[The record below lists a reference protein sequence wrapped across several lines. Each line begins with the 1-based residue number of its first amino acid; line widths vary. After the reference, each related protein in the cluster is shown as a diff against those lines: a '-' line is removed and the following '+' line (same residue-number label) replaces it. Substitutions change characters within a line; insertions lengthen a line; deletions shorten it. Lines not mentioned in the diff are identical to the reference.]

1 MTLKDKARLSSRK
14 SIVPSKCPFLLFM
27 ILRHSHDKAKFAN
40 KTLNSTLIN
49 SSQIF
54 RRSQK
59 ILFFKWVCKFYFS
72 QINANYILFKVSNS
86 FWKRVQK
93 IWTKVVG
100 HFSSISSPKLVKWSP
115 WQCWLNVHLSCNIS
129 SVYCFKNVM
138 SMRKIMKDITK
149 CLKIIKIVSL
159 ECSVF
164 QYFSRMTK
172 INSRSD
178 FLARFKY
185 LFNLKNETFGGIF

>member
-27 ILRHSHDKAKFAN
+27 ILRHSLQHRWSRDKAKFAN
-40 KTLNSTLIN
+40 KTLNSPLIN

-100 HFSSISSPKLVKWSP
+100 HFSRISSPKLVKWSP
-115 WQCWLNVHLSCNIS
+115 WQWFNVHLSCNIS
-129 SVYCFKNVM
+129 SVYCLKNLM
-138 SMRKIMKDITK
+138 SMRSYEGHNKMARNKHNVWNVVK
-149 CLKIIKIVSL
+149 W
-159 ECSVF
+159 
-164 QYFSRMTK
+164 
-172 INSRSD
+172 D
-178 FLARFKY
+178 F
-185 LFNLKNETFGGIF
+185 FGGIFKQCGLFH

>member
-93 IWTKVVG
+93 FGQKLWVILAVYLPQNLSNDHLGSVG
-100 HFSSISSPKLVKWSP
+100 LTSICLVT
-115 WQCWLNVHLSCNIS
+115 
-129 SVYCFKNVM
+129 F
-138 SMRKIMKDITK
+138 R
-149 CLKIIKIVSL
+149 
-159 ECSVF
+159 
-164 QYFSRMTK
+164 
-172 INSRSD
+172 
-178 FLARFKY
+178 
-185 LFNLKNETFGGIF
+185 LFTASKM